1 MAATVGAL
9 EHLDVYENPSRFVV
23 VGRRRV
29 DGGTASALGY
39 QLLVVDRELPPG
51 EEAEGLPPVSEE
63 QGVLTP
69 AQCERRLAELGDGAP
84 LIKVLGADA
93 LLGMIRFLE
102 GWHML
107 FVTRR
112 EPVGVL
118 CGHCIYRVEETAMVN
133 VCRAGAG
140 GCGSSAGGG
149 AQAAASSCSA
159 NARRPPKGTAL
170 GGLLSAAWASAGEF
184 ATRIGHGRWGDGW
197 AEDRYK
203 VWTRRPRVE
212 AAASP
217 LAACAWLGASAR
229 ARARARRTDT
239 FPAARAR
246 RTSSAQWNS
255 RVTST
260 SRIRMT

>member
-1 MAATVGAL
+1 M
-9 EHLDVYENPSRFVV
+9 
-23 VGRRRV
+23 

-51 EEAEGLPPVSEE
+51 EEAEVLPPVSEE

-118 CGHCIYRVEETAMVN
+118 CGHCIYRVEETAMIN

-140 GCGSSAGGG
+140 GCGSSADMH
-149 AQAAASSCSA
+149 AAHRS
-159 NARRPPKGTAL
+159 
-170 GGLLSAAWASAGEF
+170 
-184 ATRIGHGRWGDGW
+184 
-197 AEDRYK
+197 
-203 VWTRRPRVE
+203 
-212 AAASP
+212 
-217 LAACAWLGASAR
+217 
-229 ARARARRTDT
+229 
-239 FPAARAR
+239 
-246 RTSSAQWNS
+246 
-255 RVTST
+255 
-260 SRIRMT
+260 

>member
-1 MAATVGAL
+1 MAASVGAL

-29 DGGTASALGY
+29 DGGAASALGY

-118 CGHCIYRVEETAMVN
+118 CGHCIYRVEETAMIN

-159 NARRPPKGTAL
+159 SARRPPKGTAL

-217 LAACAWLGASAR
+217 PRRVRVVGCVCAR
-229 ARARARRTDT
+229 ARAGQTRS
-239 FPAARAR
+239 PP
-246 RTSSAQWNS
+246 
-255 RVTST
+255 RVLAGPLPLNGTLA
-260 SRIRMT
+260 